1 MENQKNK
8 ILNEIIE
15 EENKLQELVN
25 TLEQEIKNLKKETIK
40 KEILLDELN
49 QMVD

>member
-1 MENQKNK
+1 MQNQKNK

-25 TLEQEIKNLKKETIK
+25 TLEQEIKYLKKENIK
-40 KEILLDELN
+40 KELLLEELN
-49 QMVD
+49 QMID